1 MDLFTPNILSLAM
14 LFGIALALVV
24 VMFLAAVLLG
34 PKKFNRAKV
43 QPFECGMSS
52 ESSPREGGIRMR
64 FYLVAILFVVF
75 DIEAIFLYP
84 WAVSYQKLGMFGFV
98 EAMIFIGA
106 LIIGLVYVW
115 RKGVFEWK

>member
-1 MDLFTPNILSLAM
+1 MELFNPNILSLAM
-14 LFGIALALVV
+14 LFGIALALVL

-34 PKKFNRAKV
+34 PKKFNRSKV
-43 QPFECGMSS
+43 DPFECGMPP
-52 ESSPREGGIRMR
+52 ESSPRSGGIRMR

-84 WAVSYQKLGMFGFV
+84 WAVSYKQLGMFGFI
-98 EAMIFIGA
+98 EAMVFIGA
-106 LIIGLVYVW
+106 LIIGLAYVW